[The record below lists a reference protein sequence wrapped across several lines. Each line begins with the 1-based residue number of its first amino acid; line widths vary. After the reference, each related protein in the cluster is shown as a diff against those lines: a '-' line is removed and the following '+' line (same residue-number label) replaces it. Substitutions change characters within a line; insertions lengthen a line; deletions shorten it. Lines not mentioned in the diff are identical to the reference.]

1 MFKDPKT
8 ARTVLKVLSAGVAML
23 AYGAIHKADK
33 MLSEKIDQNYPDDLF
48 KTEDQENPTAS

>member
-8 ARTVLKVLSAGVAML
+8 ARTVLKLIVAGVSMV

-33 MLSEKIDQNYPDDLF
+33 KLQEKIDEQYQDAVV
-48 KTEDQENPTAS
+48 EIQDQEIPAAK

>member
-33 MLSEKIDQNYPDDLF
+33 MLSERIDEKYPDDLF